1 MIRTRLHL
9 AVAAALVASLALVG
23 CKKKEETAVTPPATT
38 EPAAPAT
45 PAPAPAP
52 APAAASATVT
62 SVDLGT
68 QVGADKKVTAATS
81 TFKPTDTIHASV
93 TTSTSDPTAS
103 VPARLGAKWTF
114 QDGQTVKEDSAD
126 VNLTG
131 TGNTSFSI
139 NSPNG
144 FPTGRYKLEISLNGA
159 VVQTR
164 EFEVK

>member
-1 MIRTRLHL
+1 MIRNRLHL

-23 CKKKEETAVTPPATT
+23 CKKKEEAAVVSPPAT
-38 EPAAPAT
+38 EPAAPA
-45 PAPAPAP
+45 APAPAP

-93 TTSTSDPTAS
+93 ATSTSDPMAS

-126 VNLTG
+126 ATLTG
-131 TGNTSFSI
+131 TGNTTFSI

-144 FPTGRYKLEISLNGA
+144 FPTGRYKVEISLNGA

>member
-1 MIRTRLHL
+1 MIRNRMHL
-9 AVAAALVASLALVG
+9 AVAAALVASMALVG
-23 CKKKEETAVTPPATT
+23 CKKKEEAAVMPPPAT
-38 EPAAPAT
+38 EPAAPA
-45 PAPAPAP
+45 APAPAP

-68 QVGADKKVTAATS
+68 QVGADKKVTAASS

-93 TTSTSDPTAS
+93 ATTTSDPTAS

-114 QDGQTVKEDSAD
+114 QDGQTVKEASEDINFA
-126 VNLTG
+126 G
-131 TGNTSFSI
+131 TGNTTFSI

-144 FPTGRYKLEISLNGA
+144 FPTGRYKVEISLNGA